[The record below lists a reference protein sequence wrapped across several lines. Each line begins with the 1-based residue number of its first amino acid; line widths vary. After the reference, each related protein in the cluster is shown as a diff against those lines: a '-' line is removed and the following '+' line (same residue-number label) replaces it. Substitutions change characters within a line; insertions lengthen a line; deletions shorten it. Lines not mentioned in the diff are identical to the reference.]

1 MIRLWSLSEFKYKN
15 TRHSFPC
22 THQHFIREVF
32 GLSGLSS
39 LKKHHPTATHCPSHE
54 EPHLFTWPR
63 GAGTL
68 KHTHLYNSMTGFAT
82 SLYCLSLAA
91 TASGLSSSCWTNGSP
106 VTSSIPCKY
115 QRNPQQSHS
124 GPLNIPKT
132 SFFLKLEFLKRK
144 TNVSKN
150 QMASLGKTL
159 IKEKVCQSCF
169 CYFQILSRSSS
180 KIKLTQVILANQ
192 IMTSKVRK
200 NRHESYTQDNHEQTF
215 WQLKKKIWFFCVL

>member
-1 MIRLWSLSEFKYKN
+1 MQIYNPQRWSGCGPYQSLSIKI
-15 TRHSFPC
+15 PG
-22 THQHFIREVF
+22 I
-32 GLSGLSS
+32 LSHVHTSISSERYLAFQVSS
-39 LKKHHPTATHCPSHE
+39 LKKHHPTATHCPSHK
-54 EPHLFTWPR
+54 EPHFFTWPR

-115 QRNPQQSHS
+115 QRNPQQCHS

-132 SFFLKLEFLKRK
+132 SFFLKLEFLKWK

-192 IMTSKVRK
+192 IMTSKVRTK
-200 NRHESYTQDNHEQTF
+200 
-215 WQLKKKIWFFCVL
+215 